1 MDRRKLAGRRA
12 EADCAEY
19 LRRRG
24 YKILGMN
31 YSCRVGELDIIA
43 EKGGFVAFVE
53 VKERAN
59 SGFAQAREAVT
70 SANRRKL
77 RMAAQLWLAA
87 NETSLQP
94 RFDVAEVYPGERGPV
109 INYIENAFE

>member
-1 MDRRKLAGRRA
+1 M
-12 EADCAEY
+12 
-19 LRRRG
+19 
-24 YKILGMN
+24 
-31 YSCRVGELDIIA
+31 RVGELDIIA

-53 VKERAN
+53 VKERAS

-70 SANRRKL
+70 NAKRRKL
-77 RMAAQLWLAA
+77 RMAAQSLWLAA